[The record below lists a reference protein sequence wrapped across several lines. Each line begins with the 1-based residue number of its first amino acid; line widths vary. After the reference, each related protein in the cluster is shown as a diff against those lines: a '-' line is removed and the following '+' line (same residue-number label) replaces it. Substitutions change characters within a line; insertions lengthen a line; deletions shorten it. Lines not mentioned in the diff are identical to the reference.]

1 MQRILPERLRHT
13 VSSVLQFCLPHCCLL
28 CGGDS
33 QALLCPD
40 CANDLPVLPPGCP
53 QCAATGPADVLCGDC
68 LSAPPHFD
76 ATCAPFLYHF
86 PLDRLIQSYKYSG
99 ELALAPWF
107 AAAMVS
113 SLHRLPHV
121 DRIVPMPLHPLR
133 LRERGFNQSGELA
146 RILAKSLGMPLDIR
160 SCRRRHPT
168 SPQADLAHQARA
180 ANVRGAFECKG
191 SYAGEHL
198 LLVDDVL
205 TTGATASECART
217 LKLHGAASV
226 VVAVIARAV
235 RS

>member
-1 MQRILPERLRHT
+1 MLRILPESLRRAASGF
-13 VSSVLQFCLPHCCLL
+13 VQFCLPHRCLL
-28 CGGDS
+28 CGDS
-33 QALLCPD
+33 SQSLLCPD
-40 CANDLPVLPPGCP
+40 CNNDLPALPPGCP

-86 PLDRLIQSYKYSG
+86 PLDRLIQAYKYSG

-107 AAAMVS
+107 AAAMIPPLS
-113 SLHRLPHV
+113 RLPHF
-121 DRIVPMPLHPLR
+121 DRILPMPLHPLR

-146 RILAKSLGMPLDIR
+146 RILAKSLGKPLDIQ
-160 SCRRRHPT
+160 SCRRRHST

-180 ANVRGAFECKG
+180 ANVRGAFECTC
-191 SYAGEHL
+191 SFAGEHL

-217 LKLHGAASV
+217 LKLHGATSV
-226 VVAVIARAV
+226 AVAVIARAV
-235 RS
+235 RR